1 MLPGLSYPKESKIR
15 KLHAYIIAKLMDCVY
30 VRRESFKYLSLPLDN
45 MLTGANTLQSLGQQ
59 CALVGSCY

>member
-15 KLHAYIIAKLMDCVY
+15 KFACLIAKLMDCVY
-30 VRRESFKYLSLPLDN
+30 VRHESVKYLSLPSDN